1 MEYLFVICH
10 NILYMHCNACIYKDY
25 TCHAFV
31 PVAKYRTVSRIYE
44 IVFAYA
50 LIVDAFLG
58 TRHVRGF
65 RPPCQPE
72 RQCVT
77 KKFIIGLAN
86 SDMSMVQLLIKNSLK
101 II

>member
-1 MEYLFVICH
+1 M
-10 NILYMHCNACIYKDY
+10 
-25 TCHAFV
+25 
-31 PVAKYRTVSRIYE
+31 PVAKYRTVSRIFE

-72 RQCVT
+72 RQRVT